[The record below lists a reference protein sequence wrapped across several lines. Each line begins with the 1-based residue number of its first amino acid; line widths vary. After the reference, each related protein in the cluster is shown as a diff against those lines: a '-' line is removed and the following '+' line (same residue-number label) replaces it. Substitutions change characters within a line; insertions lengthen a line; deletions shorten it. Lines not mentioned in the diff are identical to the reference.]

1 MKPTDTQKKRR
12 AGWGRGQGA
21 RKKLL
26 RQTRTYR
33 SGFAS
38 RYICARFHTRSP
50 RRRRSAASS
59 YVHTLEDLASR
70 SSSSQPFRISFIL
83 RTKNPP
89 LERCFPLPLPLVCV
103 RARCSDQIDARPQP
117 RPPVSPHSSS
127 GRAAQERREIYASV
141 DAYSVHALLFDAAVC
156 VHRVHISSQD

>member
-1 MKPTDTQKKRR
+1 MPITKKLFEEEASRRQAARETNRYKKRR

-38 RYICARFHTRSP
+38 RYVCARFHTRSP

-70 SSSSQPFRISFIL
+70 SSSSQPFRIPFIL
-83 RTKNPP
+83 RTINPP

-103 RARCSDQIDARPQP
+103 RTLFRPDRCARTTTTTSQPTQQQWSRRTREARDL
-117 RPPVSPHSSS
+117 R
-127 GRAAQERREIYASV
+127 
-141 DAYSVHALLFDAAVC
+141 
-156 VHRVHISSQD
+156 IS